1 MSEQEG
7 VIKYQLNHDN
17 APLAASISLAE
28 INAWRSILYKLNL
41 IGQDDHRY
49 GGLGFGNIS
58 QRVSTSPSLFVISGT
73 QTGHLEQL
81 TRHDYCLVTAAI
93 PEQNSITSTGECRPS
108 SEALTHASVY
118 AQDDTVQSVI
128 HVHSPVIWHKTHAL
142 QLAYTTADI
151 AYGTPAMAEA
161 VAELINAQQWQHAA
175 VFSMLGHED
184 GIVAFGTSLSQTAQ
198 MLINLL
204 ALAIKD
210 A

>member
-7 VIKYQLNHDN
+7 VIKYQLNHEY
-17 APLAASISLAE
+17 APLAPTISLAE
-28 INAWRSILYKLNL
+28 INAWRSIMYKLNL

-58 QRVSTSPSLFVISGT
+58 QRLDTKSSQFVISGT

-81 TRHDYCLVTAAI
+81 TRHDYCLITTAI
-93 PEQNSITSTGECRPS
+93 PEKNSISSTGECQPS

-118 AQDDTVQSVI
+118 AQDNAVQAVI
-128 HVHSPVIWHKTHAL
+128 HIHSPAIWNKTHAL
-142 QLAYTTADI
+142 QLAHTPTDI

-161 VAELINAQQWQHAA
+161 VAELINAQHWQHAA
-175 VFSMLGHED
+175 VFTMLGHED

-204 ALAIKD
+204 ALAIED